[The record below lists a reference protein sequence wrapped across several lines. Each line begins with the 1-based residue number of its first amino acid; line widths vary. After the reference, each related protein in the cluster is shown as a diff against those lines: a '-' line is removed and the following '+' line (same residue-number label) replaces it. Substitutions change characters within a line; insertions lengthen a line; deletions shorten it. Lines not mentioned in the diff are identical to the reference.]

1 MAKKKENCD
10 SCEKKKMV
18 KGGAVDI
25 TDKPTKEK
33 KPNPWLEHVKKHR
46 AENPGMPYKQ
56 CLQEAKKTYKK
67 GGVISLT
74 PSITPNP
81 EPEPVKKMKQVK
93 KGGNVEAKPAEKPLE
108 IKKEPAVPVKKMKKV
123 KKVKKVNFEK

>member
-81 EPEPVKKMKQVK
+81 EPEPVKNMKQVK
-93 KGGNVEAKPAEKPLE
+93 KGGYVEVKPAE
-108 IKKEPAVPVKKMKKV
+108 PVKKMKKV